1 MRTLGIGIVLA
12 LVGAAVVL
20 AGQPA
25 AFRAVTLA
33 APKSPA
39 QAPAAQTDAA
49 MMKTFASAAEVQS
62 LLAKAKAERKEGQV
76 MVAEHILSLAPYVAN
91 LEYRPVEGVVAVHEK
106 EAEMVYVIDGGG
118 TLTTGGKV
126 VGEKRTNDANLSGT
140 SIDGGTA
147 QAINK
152 SDFAIIPEGTPH
164 QIVIRENRVVH
175 SVCFAHRFRG
185 VHGRGRPGGRSLYPP
200 RSSGGSDDQRRA
212 DRERP
217 GPRRAGQSPGSG
229 RGRIP

>member
-1 MRTLGIGIVLA
+1 MRTLGISLVLA
-12 LVGAAVVL
+12 LIAAVVVM

-25 AFRAVTLA
+25 GSSGVTRT
-33 APKSPA
+33 APTALP

-49 MMKTFASAAEVQS
+49 MMKTFASAADVQS

-91 LEYRPVEGVVAVHEK
+91 LEYRPIEGAVAVHEK

-140 SIDGGTA
+140 AIDGGTA
-147 QAINK
+147 QAIAK
-152 SDFAIIPEGTPH
+152 GDFAIIPQGTPH
-164 QIVIRENRVVH
+164 QFKPANGALVLMTLHV
-175 SVCFAHRFRG
+175 
-185 VHGRGRPGGRSLYPP
+185 P
-200 RSSGGSDDQRRA
+200 RTAGSAQ
-212 DRERP
+212 
-217 GPRRAGQSPGSG
+217 
-229 RGRIP
+229 